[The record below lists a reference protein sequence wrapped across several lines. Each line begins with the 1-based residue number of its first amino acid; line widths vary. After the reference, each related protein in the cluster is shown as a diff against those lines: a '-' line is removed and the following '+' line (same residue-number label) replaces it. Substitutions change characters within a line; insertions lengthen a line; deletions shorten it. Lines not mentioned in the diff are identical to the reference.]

1 MTGPDTTRHGTL
13 SGVKVAAITALIS
26 GVSVFVNSY
35 GVHAIAQPAVYT
47 TTKNLVAAFAL
58 AAVALSAH
66 SRRSASRSGISRRW
80 MDRPTNA
87 EMPSTRWQSEW
98 SPWRWLAIGYVGVF
112 GGGVAFILFFDGLA
126 RTQATPAA
134 FLHDGLVI
142 WVALLAVPLLRERL
156 SGWNLAA
163 IAMLMGGQVAVLGG
177 VGHLSIDR
185 GDVLVLAATWL
196 WAIEVVICKRLLSEL
211 APASVSLIRMGVGS
225 AVLLAYLAATGS
237 LAVLGALSLSQFGW
251 ALLTGLLL
259 AGYVGTWMTALT
271 RARAVDVTSVLV
283 ASTVVTSLL
292 SAMAGTALVGP
303 VVLGLVLIALGVAV
317 LVRLDARRAVA

>member
-1 MTGPDTTRHGTL
+1 MTGLRTTRHGAL
-13 SGVKVAAITALIS
+13 SGVQVAAITALIS

-35 GVHAIAQPAVYT
+35 GVHAIAPPAVYT
-47 TTKNLVAAFAL
+47 TAKNLIAAIVL

-66 SRRSASRSGISRRW
+66 SQWSPRRSVIGRRW
-80 MDRPTNA
+80 ITRPTIG
-87 EMPSTRWQSEW
+87 PTSRTRGGSEW
-98 SPWRWLAIGYVGVF
+98 GPWWWLAIGYVGVI

-177 VGHLSIDR
+177 VGHLSFNQ

-196 WAIEVVICKRLLSEL
+196 WAVEVVICKWLLSEF
-211 APASVSLIRMGVGS
+211 APASISLIRMGVGS
-225 AVLLAYLAATGS
+225 TVLLAYLAVTGS
-237 LAVLGALSLSQFGW
+237 IAVLGDLSLSQLGW

-259 AGYVGTWMTALT
+259 AGYVGTWMTALA

-292 SAMAGTALVGP
+292 SAMAGTVPVGP
-303 VVLGLVLIALGVAV
+303 EVLGLVLIVLGTAV
-317 LVRLDARRAVA
+317 LVRLDARRTVA